1 MDWSQEKLLQMY
13 EDMLTIRRFEET
25 VYETYRNGQIRG
37 IAHLYIG
44 EEAVAVGACAVLR
57 REDYITS
64 THRGHGHC
72 IAKGGNVRLM
82 MAELMGKRTGYSKG
96 KGGSMHIFDREVGIL
111 GANGIVGGGIG
122 MAVGAALAVK
132 KQGGDQVVV
141 AFFGD
146 GAANQ
151 GVLYEALNLASIWS
165 LPVIFLCE
173 NNQFG
178 EFTPYRNVTAG
189 ENIALRAT
197 GFGLSGVRA
206 DGNDV
211 CNVAET
217 VGQAVTRAR
226 QGQGPTLIECVT
238 YRFLGHHSG
247 DPGSKYRSAEEIKS
261 WKSRDPIDLLG
272 KFLVENKGVT
282 SQHLS
287 DMNDAVMAKIR
298 EAVQFAVDSPLPEL
312 AEVTDDV
319 YA

>member
-13 EDMLTIRRFEET
+13 RDMLTIRRFEET
-25 VYETYRNGQIRG
+25 VYETYRSGQIRG

-72 IAKGGNVRLM
+72 IAKGGDVRLM

-96 KGGSMHIFDREVGIL
+96 KGGSMHIFDREIGIL

-122 MAVGAALAVK
+122 IAVGAALAVK

-146 GAANQ
+146 GGANQ

-178 EFTPYRNVTAG
+178 EFTPYRQVTAG
-189 ENIALRAT
+189 ESIARRAT
-197 GFGLSGVRA
+197 GFGLPGVRA

-217 VGQAVTRAR
+217 VGEAVTRAR
-226 QGQGPTLIECVT
+226 QGKGPTLIECVT
-238 YRFLGHHSG
+238 YRIFGHHSG
-247 DPGSKYRSAEEIKS
+247 DPGLRYRPAQEIEF

-272 KFLVENKGVT
+272 NFLVQNKDVT
-282 SQHLS
+282 RQDLS
-287 DMNDAVMAKIR
+287 AINDAAMAQIR
-298 EAVQFAVDSPLPEL
+298 EAVQFAVDSPMPDLS
-312 AEVTDDV
+312 EVTDDV